1 MKRLL
6 SSVIV
11 LLVLLSGGTS
21 AADPI
26 AVTSGSAVFT
36 NDPGGFRM
44 AGTGFDVDLVFA
56 PSLVSGTHW
65 FDHCASGCAPGTVV
79 DFGTTTY
86 TFAESWDG
94 LRGTVGGVEY
104 PHLFRTGR
112 VTFIGPRIV
121 LPLVFPEPG
130 APNAGLPGQFTFHGN
145 VSIFD
150 DEFFG
155 RPPIFSSE
163 LTGGGTARVFA
174 HISSDLFLV
183 HDLEYTFTP
192 VPEPSTLAML
202 VSGIIG
208 VATVLRRH
216 RVLSEC
222 RSSKSSR
229 RSSAST

>member
-1 MKRLL
+1 MKCLL
-6 SSVIV
+6 YAVIV

-36 NDPGGFRM
+36 DDPGGFRI
-44 AGTGFDVDLVFA
+44 AGTGFDVDVVFA

-65 FDHCASGCAPGTVV
+65 FDHCASGCAPGTAV

-86 TFAESWDG
+86 TFAESFDG

-104 PHLFRTGR
+104 PHLFRTGQ
-112 VTFIGPRIV
+112 VTFTGPRIV

-130 APNAGLPGQFTFHGN
+130 APNAGLLGEFTFHGN

-163 LTGGGTARVFA
+163 LTGRGTARVFA
-174 HISSDLFLV
+174 APISSDRFLV
-183 HDLEYTFTP
+183 QDLEYTFTP

-202 VSGIIG
+202 VPGVIG
-208 VATVLRRH
+208 VATVLRR
-216 RVLSEC
+216 
-222 RSSKSSR
+222 R
-229 RSSAST
+229 RS